1 MNSSTYGSKMPRA
14 SAEYIKRQSITLP
27 PTEEQKLIVDYIDSI
42 TNKVNKT
49 LSSYNSQIDR
59 LKEYKTILINQAVT
73 GKLKVS

>member
-1 MNSSTYGSKMPRA
+1 MPRA